1 MLGSDVMR
9 KKWIDKNEKL
19 GLRLTLAERKLI
31 LEFSLRDIED
41 IEDQANRRLIEDYAS
56 WLVNYG

>member
-1 MLGSDVMR
+1 MR

>member
-1 MLGSDVMR
+1 VLGSDVMR

-31 LEFSLRDIED
+31 LEFSLRDIEG